1 MNQAENSVATH
12 DNEYRFYRIVSEKSV
27 NKQKQQQQIA
37 TIANTGDGGESDFQS
52 CHIMLF

>member
-52 CHIMLF
+52 